1 MPGPDRQ
8 GTPEGLTSAD
18 AADRLR
24 RWGPNELAA
33 ARRFQAA
40 RQIAGW
46 LASPLIIILL
56 LASVA
61 SAVLGQVV
69 SSIVKGDVS
78 S

>member
-40 RQIAGW
+40 RQIARW